1 MRGSQIPIISGLKKN
16 FRPSAILSLIVAAL
30 AVWLPALRNGF
41 VWDDTA
47 LVLRDP
53 LIRSWRLI
61 PEGFRHFLFTDATA
75 SNFYRPVQRLSYTFD
90 YDLFA
95 FNAWGW
101 HLTSILLHAAAA
113 VALFLC
119 AARWLE
125 KWNPAGKKNPLLAWI
140 AALAWAVHP
149 VHSAAV
155 VYVSGRADVLA
166 ALFGFL
172 ALFFAART
180 PDEKNPRG
188 SELPAALCFLAAMLS
203 KESGAM
209 ALVIWLA
216 VLVATRDFCRLRR
229 WTIFAMAIL
238 TVYCSLR
245 FSAENTPP
253 PADAPTRIA
262 ARPILMARA
271 VAEYAG
277 LLAAPTNLHMERNLL
292 ALDHGDNVRLIR
304 DATMREYQTLLGIAL
319 VIGLGVWLRW
329 TRKKLPAA
337 FLFLVAFLL
346 AYLPVS
352 NLFSL
357 NANAAEHWLYF
368 GSAFLFVATAL
379 SIDAAPLPQR
389 PLAVAV
395 GIWIAC
401 LGARSFVRCGDWKNQ
416 RTFLE
421 STAMCGGDNA
431 RVEINLGLLESSEG
445 RQKIAIAHFENALR
459 ESPDQPFALL
469 GLASAQ
475 MRSHHYDKAREILPR
490 AEKNPLIR
498 ADALQSSAV
507 LDWQQNRATRTD
519 LLKKSAL
526 ASPKIWSVQKR
537 YITYLDQRGQTLEAI
552 SELRALLER
561 EPFRAD
567 SWKLLADLLA
577 KIGRPGFA
585 AAARE
590 RAGELDVHLGE

>member
-1 MRGSQIPIISGLKKN
+1 LKKN
-16 FRPSAILSLIVAAL
+16 FRPAAILSLLIATL
-30 AVWLPALRNGF
+30 AVWLPALRDGF

-53 LIRSWRLI
+53 LIRNWRLI

-75 SNFYRPVQRLSYTFD
+75 SNFYRPVQRLSFTFD
-90 YDLFA
+90 YALFA
-95 FNAWGW
+95 FNPVGW
-101 HLTSILLHAAAA
+101 HLTSVLLHAAAA

-125 KWNPAGKKNPLLAWI
+125 KWNPAGKKNLLLAWI

-166 ALFGFL
+166 ALFGFA
-172 ALFFAART
+172 ALFFAARN
-180 PDEKNPRG
+180 PDEKKSRFG
-188 SELPAALCFLAAMLS
+188 ELPAALCFLAAMLS

-216 VLVATRDFCRLRR
+216 VLFATRDFARLRR
-229 WTIFAMAIL
+229 WALFAAAIF

-253 PADAPTRIA
+253 PDVTPTRIA

-277 LLAAPTNLHMERNLL
+277 LLVAPTNLHMERDLV
-292 ALDHGDNVRLIR
+292 ALDHGDTKQLIR
-304 DATMREYQTLLGIAL
+304 AATLREYQTLLGLAL
-319 VIGLGVWLRW
+319 ITGLGVWIFRA
-329 TRKKLPAA
+329 RKNQPAA
-337 FLFLVAFLL
+337 FLFLVAFVL

-357 NANAAEHWLYF
+357 NASAAEHWLYF
-368 GSAFLFVATAL
+368 NSAFLFVAAAL
-379 SIDAAPLPQR
+379 SISVAPLPQR
-389 PLAVAV
+389 PLAIALGV
-395 GIWIAC
+395 WIAC
-401 LGARSFVRCGDWKNQ
+401 LGARSFARCGDWKNQ

-421 STAMCGGDNA
+421 STAICGGDTA
-431 RVEINLGLLESSEG
+431 RVEINLGVLESSEG
-445 RQKIAIAHFENALR
+445 RQKIAVAHFENALH
-459 ESPDQPFALL
+459 ESPGQPFALL

-475 MRSHHYDKAREILPR
+475 LRAHDYAKARELLAQ
-490 AEKNPLIR
+490 AEKIPFVQ
-498 ADALQSSAV
+498 ADALQSLAV
-507 LDWQQNRATRTD
+507 LEWQRNQTDRID
-519 LLKKSAL
+519 LLKKA
-526 ASPKIWSVQKR
+526 AQIAPKNWAVQKR
-537 YITYLDQRGQTLEAI
+537 YITHLDERGETLDAVNA
-552 SELRALLER
+552 LRAVLER
-561 EPFRAD
+561 QPFRAD

-577 KIGRPGFA
+577 KIGQPDFA
-585 AAARE
+585 AAARA
-590 RAGELDVHLGE
+590 RAAELDVHLDETASPKI